1 MSARIFIADL
11 AAYNS
16 GELAGKWVDLEGMNA
31 GDVEETI
38 ADVLCEGTG
47 LLKALG
53 EWAGVDH
60 EEFFITDYEGFG
72 PIRIGEYDS
81 IESIIEHVERMGDDP
96 ERYFAYVEY
105 NGEDYA
111 EHYDPDNVIGP
122 WDSMKD
128 VAYESVE
135 SFILHEIPEGMR
147 RTVENYFDYDAFAR
161 DLRIEGR
168 FTEYEG
174 KIYEIID

>member
-31 GDVEETI
+31 GDVEGAI

-60 EEFFITDYEGFG
+60 EEFFIADYEGFG

-96 ERYFAYVEY
+96 ERYFAFVKYH
-105 NGEDYA
+105 GEEYA
-111 EHYDPDNVIGP
+111 ENYDPDEVIGP
-122 WDSMKD
+122 WDSMED
-128 VAYESVE
+128 IAVE
-135 SFILHEIPEGMR
+135 Y
-147 RTVENYFDYDAFAR
+147 VEDMGIGEFAERYFDYEKFAR
-161 DLRIEGR
+161 DLGIEGS
-168 FTEYEG
+168 FVEYDG
-174 KIYEIID
+174 KIYEIPN

>member
-60 EEFFITDYEGFG
+60 EEFFIADYEGFG

-96 ERYFAYVEY
+96 ERYFAFVKYH
-105 NGEDYA
+105 GEEYA
-111 EHYDPDNVIGP
+111 ENYDPDEVIGP
-122 WDSMKD
+122 WDSMED
-128 VAYESVE
+128 IAVE
-135 SFILHEIPEGMR
+135 Y
-147 RTVENYFDYDAFAR
+147 VEDMGIGEFAERYFDYEKFAR
-161 DLRIEGR
+161 DLGIEGS
-168 FTEYEG
+168 FVEYDG
-174 KIYEIID
+174 KIYEIPN

>member
-31 GDVEETI
+31 GDVEGAI

-60 EEFFITDYEGFG
+60 EEFFIADYEGFG

-96 ERYFAYVEY
+96 ERYFAFVKYH
-105 NGEDYA
+105 GEEYA
-111 EHYDPDNVIGP
+111 ENYDPDEVIGP
-122 WDSMKD
+122 WDSMED
-128 VAYESVE
+128 IAVE
-135 SFILHEIPEGMR
+135 Y
-147 RTVENYFDYDAFAR
+147 VEDMGIGEFAERYFDYEKFAR
-161 DLRIEGR
+161 DLGIEGS
-168 FTEYEG
+168 FVEYDG
-174 KIYEIID
+174 KVYEIPN